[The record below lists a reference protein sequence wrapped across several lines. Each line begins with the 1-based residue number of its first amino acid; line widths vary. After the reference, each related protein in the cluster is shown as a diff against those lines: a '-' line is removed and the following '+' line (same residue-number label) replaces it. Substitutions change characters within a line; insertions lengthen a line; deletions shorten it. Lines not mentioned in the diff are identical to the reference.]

1 MQGLIVD
8 YMGVLDGTEEEKRR
22 WRALLEAVRAVGV
35 PVAVLSNHGGGAA
48 ADPIRALQDQGLVD
62 AVVLSGEI
70 GAEKPDSQAFAAA
83 AAALDLKPQDCVM
96 VDDSIVNVRGAVE
109 AGLVGVYFQQF
120 ERSAMEIQSLFDI
133 EGEF

>member
-8 YMGVLDGTEEEKRR
+8 YMGVLDGTDAEMRR
-22 WRALLEAVRAVGV
+22 WRGLLEAVRATGV
-35 PVAVLSNHGGGAA
+35 PVAVLSNHFGGPAA
-48 ADPIRALQDQGLVD
+48 NPIRALQDQGLVD

-70 GAEKPDSQAFAAA
+70 GAEKPDRQAFHAA
-83 AAALDLKPQDCVM
+83 AAALGVEPQHCVM

-120 ERSAMEIQSLFDI
+120 ERSAMEIQSLFEI

>member
-1 MQGLIVD
+1 M
-8 YMGVLDGTEEEKRR
+8 
-22 WRALLEAVRAVGV
+22 
-35 PVAVLSNHGGGAA
+35 
-48 ADPIRALQDQGLVD
+48 D